1 MKKTAPD
8 SKEPWPGW
16 RLFSE
21 RNADSKHKCLLP
33 NANGVI
39 CGEILTYRNTTSNF
53 KNHLERVHPVV
64 ASELKANKDRLNNLA
79 LALPPGSPGQSKL
92 SDFFDPGKVRA
103 SESIHKKYVDR
114 LEHAV
119 VEFIAGDIRPFH
131 SVEGSSS
138 TYSIFLK
145 LCCLILLFYFH

>member
-64 ASELKANKDRLNNLA
+64 ASELKANNKSNVGAWWKTHETIYPAEAA
-79 LALPPGSPGQSKL
+79 LARRYLAIPATSAPSERLFSTGGRVIEKRRAALKPSSARAIIKGDKKL
-92 SDFFDPGKVRA
+92 LVTP
-103 SESIHKKYVDR
+103 I
-114 LEHAV
+114 
-119 VEFIAGDIRPFH
+119 
-131 SVEGSSS
+131 
-138 TYSIFLK
+138 
-145 LCCLILLFYFH
+145 